1 MSETNFKI
9 AVCYDF
15 DGTLSPGNMQEY
27 DFMKKLGISP
37 KEFWQKSKELA
48 EQKDMDDVLAY
59 MYLMIK
65 ESQIRDIPFTRSDFQ
80 NYGRHVALFKGV
92 ETWFDRINTYG
103 QQKGFEVEH
112 YIISSG
118 LKEMIEGT
126 SIAHVFHRIYAS
138 SFMYDANGVAQWPAM
153 ALNYT
158 TKTQF
163 LFRINKG
170 CLDINDNAGINAFLP
185 TESRPLPF
193 RRMIY
198 VGDGATD
205 IPCMRLVQASGGYS
219 AAVYR
224 PEEPASHETAKSLIR
239 DKRVNI
245 IAPADY
251 SEGSVMEFFLKTV
264 IDKLAAEETLLRL
277 QK

>member
-1 MSETNFKI
+1 MSDSLLKI

-15 DGTLSPGNMQEY
+15 DGTLAPGNMQEY
-27 DFMKKLGISP
+27 DFMKKLGLAP
-37 KEFWQKSKELA
+37 KDFWQRARDLA
-48 EQKDMDDVLAY
+48 RQKDMDDVLAY

-65 ESQIRDIPFTRSDFQ
+65 ESKMRDIPFTRTDFQ
-80 NYGRHVALFKGV
+80 NYGRNVRLFDGV
-92 ETWFDRINTYG
+92 ETWFDRINAYG
-103 QQKGFEVEH
+103 RQKGFDVEH

-118 LKEMIEGT
+118 LLEMIEGT
-126 SIAHVFHRIYAS
+126 SIASAFRRIYAS
-138 SFMYDANGVAQWPAM
+138 SFMYDANGAAEWPAM

-170 CLDINDNAGINAFLP
+170 CLDINDNAGINAFQP
-185 TESRPLPF
+185 AEARPLPF

-224 PEEPASHETAKSLIR
+224 PDDPVSRQTAQALIR
-239 DKRVNI
+239 DHRVNVT
-245 IAPADY
+245 APADY
-251 SEGSVMEFFLKTV
+251 REGAIMDRFLKTV
-264 IDKLAAEETLLRL
+264 IDKLAAEAFLLNL